1 MQNKID
7 ETHKNK
13 KLNIMINIDE
23 VKGENTLE
31 HNLQWLQ
38 IPEPPYMILIV
49 RGSAKLNAL
58 LNQ

>member
-23 VKGENTLE
+23 VKEEKTLE

-38 IPEPPYMILIV
+38 IPEHPYMILIV